1 MLKEGARSSGAGP
14 RNRFQS
20 GSIVA
25 EVALS
30 LILLVGA
37 GLLLNSFVRLSNV
50 PPGVNTRNVLTMQV
64 ALSDKKYPD
73 SERSAAFFERTLE
86 RIENLP
92 GVEAAGVTG
101 TMPMAGWWQNTT
113 FSIIGRAGQP
123 AVGYETDFDFCTPDY
138 FRAAG
143 ILLVKGRAFTMR
155 DIVIAPGVVIINE
168 ALAREHFPN
177 EEPLGKRIHL
187 ELFTGKIDAGWEIVG
202 IVGNVHQRGLG
213 ERVRPCVY
221 RPYSFSF
228 GVSGGNLVI
237 RTKSAPLSM
246 AESVRKA
253 ILKIDPTQP
262 VANVRTLDE
271 VIAALVAQRRFVLL
285 LLGGFAGVA
294 LLLAAIGLYGVIAYT
309 VSQRT
314 HEFGIR
320 ISLGAT
326 RSAVLQLVLR
336 QGMKLAGIGV
346 LLGTAGGLGLTRV
359 LTGLLYEV
367 TPTDPATFLGVS
379 LLLVVVALSASWLAA
394 RRAAKVDPMEALRCG

>member
-1 MLKEGARSSGAGP
+1 L
-14 RNRFQS
+14 
-20 GSIVA
+20 IVA

-30 LILLVGA
+30 LILLVGS

-50 PPGVNTRNVLTMQV
+50 PPGVNARNVLTMQV
-64 ALSDKKYPD
+64 VLSDKKYPD

-246 AESVRKA
+246 VESVRKA
-253 ILKIDPTQP
+253 ILEIDPTQP
-262 VANVRTLDE
+262 VVNVGTLDD
-271 VIAALVAQRRFVLL
+271 VIATLVAQRRFVLL
-285 LLGGFAGVA
+285 LLSGFAGVA
-294 LLLAAIGLYGVIAYT
+294 LLLAASGLYGVIAYA
-309 VSQRT
+309 VAHRP
-314 HEFGIR
+314 
-320 ISLGAT
+320 A
-326 RSAVLQLVLR
+326 RSAFEWR
-336 QGMKLAGIGV
+336 WGPRGARCSKI
-346 LLGTAGGLGLTRV
+346 V
-359 LTGLLYEV
+359 LT
-367 TPTDPATFLGVS
+367 
-379 LLLVVVALSASWLAA
+379 ASI
-394 RRAAKVDPMEALRCG
+394 K